1 MDKDLT
7 VSKIDRQN
15 ILNNDLAIEEI
26 QKQTRI
32 QGVYF
37 EEKLCFTKSM
47 VATYFEVDL
56 RTVERY
62 VSENVK
68 EISENGYEVLKGNRL
83 KDFLACVSEQDVPD
97 INVGN
102 ISTIN

>member
-1 MDKDLT
+1 MW
-7 VSKIDRQN
+7 
-15 ILNNDLAIEEI
+15 
-26 QKQTRI
+26 
-32 QGVYF
+32 QGVAQRKRRR
-37 EEKLCFTKSM
+37 KLRAPRAGEQPKSM

-68 EISENGYEVLKGNRL
+68 EISENGYEDLKGNRL

-97 INVGN
+97 INVRN
-102 ISTIN
+102 ISNRTP